1 VGFLNVDLEIV
12 SRSKLDAVGEGI
24 SKLAHALYSAPL
36 RKGVYLLAVECN
48 RCPKNADAGIL
59 ALCDAVDQL
68 GRAERRL
75 WDRALSRRFDV
86 GYSFTPGVSSVQVA
100 LDPGTLERVVALGGT
115 VAFTCYEDLDS
126 EQAGCTERRDRV
138 SVDNRTSL
146 ARRR

>member
-1 VGFLNVDLEIV
+1 MGFLNVDLEIV
-12 SRSKLDAVGEGI
+12 SRSKLDAVEVGFR
-24 SKLAHALYSAPL
+24 KLVHKLYCAPW
-36 RKGVYLLAVECN
+36 RKGLYLLAVECN

-100 LDPGTLERVVALGGT
+100 LHPETLGRVVALGGT
-115 VAFTCYEDLDS
+115 VTFTCYEDLDS
-126 EQAGCTERRDRV
+126 FEPPG
-138 SVDNRTSL
+138 DNIWRW
-146 ARRR
+146 AE

>member
-1 VGFLNVDLEIV
+1 VKAKRPVGFLNVDLEIV
-12 SRSKLDAVGEGI
+12 SRSKLDAVEVGF
-24 SKLAHALYSAPL
+24 SKLARKLYCAPL
-36 RKGVYLLAVECN
+36 RKGIYLLAVACN
-48 RCPKNADAGIL
+48 HCPKNADAGIL

-100 LDPGTLERVVALGGT
+100 LDPETLGRVVTLGGT

-126 EQAGCTERRDRV
+126 EPDGAGNSHR
-138 SVDNRTSL
+138 
-146 ARRR
+146 AGQ